1 MVGREVARSAR
12 YTSAC
17 VLPDPTG
24 PEKPEYLDWHEPCMC
39 RSRRPSLMSSKRPQ
53 RVPWWQGKK
62 RPEGV
67 YWPQNSLADSGIRP
81 SGGLPGAPNAPT
93 KPPLPESPKCPGLH
107 RPARRDGHRPAQGTR
122 TLLRHDDRSAV
133 DREGRAVSSGTNCSI
148 RCPRFTTSRLRSC
161 EFGHAG
167 AFQSGSSPC

>member
-39 RSRRPSLMSSKRPQ
+39 RSRRPSLISSKRPQ

-62 RPEGV
+62 SPEGG
-67 YWPQNSLADSGIRP
+67 YWSQNSLADGGIRP
-81 SGGLPGAPNAPT
+81 GGGLRGGTERTNEASAFAEGPSGKSERQLAEQ
-93 KPPLPESPKCPGLH
+93 LP
-107 RPARRDGHRPAQGTR
+107 
-122 TLLRHDDRSAV
+122 RS
-133 DREGRAVSSGTNCSI
+133 S
-148 RCPRFTTSRLRSC
+148 L
-161 EFGHAG
+161 
-167 AFQSGSSPC
+167 